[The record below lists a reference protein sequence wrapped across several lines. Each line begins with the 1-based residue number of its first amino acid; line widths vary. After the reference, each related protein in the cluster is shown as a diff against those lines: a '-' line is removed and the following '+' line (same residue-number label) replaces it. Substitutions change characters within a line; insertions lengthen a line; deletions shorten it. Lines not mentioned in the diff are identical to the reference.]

1 MSGAE
6 VAQIITSLATLV
18 AAIGA
23 LLIGWRNAAKIEA
36 VHIATNSLTDRLV
49 NTTRT
54 EAHAAGVKEQKD
66 REGT

>member
-23 LLIGWRNAAKIEA
+23 LMISWRNAAKIEA